1 MAAIRFE
8 VGFAQDRKGK
18 VVACEGE
25 RLLLGRAEDCAVS
38 VESDVVSRHH
48 AEVTWSGGRWVV
60 RDLGSS
66 NGTFL
71 NRVRISAADL
81 RPGDVIRLGEAGPKL
96 RVLTMDPAPADDLQA
111 TRYLR
116 AEPRDLQGQGRA
128 PEVPVRAAKP
138 PPEPA
143 EPARTRP
150 SQEARP
156 ARPAPPA
163 KRQPPA
169 RPPAERPVAA
179 EASSPPAP
187 ARRRLLSVFLT
198 LVGLA
203 FGATV
208 GLNVYPHPF
217 PYPAVGAPGFW
228 ATYGLTLLAPF
239 FVEQS
244 KWVLVVTL
252 ALYWG
257 VAGRVLACRWRWPLL
272 LLIAGGHAYA
282 YYAMTRFG

>member
-8 VGFAQDRKGK
+8 VGFAQDRKGS
-18 VVACEGE
+18 VVACDGE

-38 VESDVVSRHH
+38 VESDIVSRHH
-48 AEVTWSGGRWVV
+48 AEVTCSGRRWAV

-71 NRVRISAADL
+71 NRVRISVADL

-116 AEPRDLQGQGRA
+116 TEPRDVPGQGRA

-138 PPEPA
+138 PPPPP

-150 SQEARP
+150 ETPRGRP
-156 ARPAPPA
+156 
-163 KRQPPA
+163 PPA
-169 RPPAERPVAA
+169 RPPVERPAAA
-179 EASSPPAP
+179 EEPVAPAP
-187 ARRRLLSVFLT
+187 ARRRLLSLCLT
-198 LVGLA
+198 FAGLA
-203 FGATV
+203 FGATIA
-208 GLNVYPHPF
+208 LDVYPHPF

-228 ATYGLTLLAPF
+228 ATYGLTRVSPF
-239 FVEQS
+239 FVNHANEA
-244 KWVLVVTL
+244 LVAAL

-257 VAGRVLACRWRWPLL
+257 LAGWVLARRRRWPLL
-272 LLIAGGHAYA
+272 ILIGAGHAYA
-282 YYAMTRFG
+282 YYALTRFG

>member
-18 VVACEGE
+18 VVPCEGE
-25 RLLLGRAEDCAVS
+25 LFLLGRAEDCAVS
-38 VESDVVSRHH
+38 VDSDVVSRHH
-48 AEVTWSGGRWVV
+48 AEVTCAGQRWSV

-71 NRVRISAADL
+71 NRVRISVADL

-116 AEPRDLQGQGRA
+116 TEPRDVPGQGRA

-138 PPEPA
+138 PPPPPPT
-143 EPARTRP
+143 EPARPR
-150 SQEARP
+150 SQPPPAKKESARAPVARQAP
-156 ARPAPPA
+156 AQDPAPPA
-163 KRQPPA
+163 PA
-169 RPPAERPVAA
+169 
-179 EASSPPAP
+179 S
-187 ARRRLLSVFLT
+187 RRLLSRCLT
-198 LVGLA
+198 LAGLA

-208 GLNVYPHPF
+208 ALNVYPPAF
-217 PYPAVGAPGFW
+217 PYPVVGAPGFW
-228 ATYGLTLLAPF
+228 AAYGLTLLSPF
-239 FVEQS
+239 FVKHS
-244 KWVLVVTL
+244 NWVLVAAL

-257 VAGRVLACRWRWPLL
+257 IVGWVLASRRRWPLL
-272 LLIAGGHAYA
+272 ILIAGGHGYA
-282 YYAMTRFG
+282 YYALTRFG